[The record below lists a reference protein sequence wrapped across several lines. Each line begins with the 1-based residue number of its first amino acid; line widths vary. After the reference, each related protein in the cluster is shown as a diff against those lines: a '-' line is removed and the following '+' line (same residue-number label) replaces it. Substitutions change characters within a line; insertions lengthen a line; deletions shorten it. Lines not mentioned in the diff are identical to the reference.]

1 MRNLNILWLLGAI
14 VPLASGCGGGAEA
27 EAAPS
32 VITVPVSRGDLLVA
46 VEATGNVEP
55 IRDVEVKSKASGE
68 ILRLLVD
75 VGDEVRPGALLAEI
89 DPRDVR
95 NAYEQAEADRSVA
108 VARMEISAA
117 QLGRSEELVREGVIT
132 QQEFET
138 RNLDNANAVAQLVR
152 AETNFEL
159 AKLRLEDVLI
169 RAPMAGTVIQ
179 RNVEEGTV
187 IQSASQNVSGGTTL
201 VVMADLNEMQVRT
214 MVDETDM
221 GRIQPGLPATVSV
234 EAYPEREFRGVVLKI
249 EPQAVV
255 QQNVTMFPVIIR
267 IENEGGV
274 LKPGMNA
281 EVVVQID
288 RATSVLTLPNNA
300 IVKVQDAGPAMMVL
314 GLDPE
319 EFDLREMMREAFS
332 GGGQAAREG
341 DATGTGGAPQRG
353 RGRSDLRDS
362 LRARV
367 ARGEITQDSMR
378 VLVRAAVAAAG
389 AQSQGDEL
397 GRQRGGQRGGR
408 GDGAG
413 RGGGGFSGGGRGLGG
428 GRGGDRGRPGGR
440 SGGATS
446 ATAVVFVVSAE
457 GVIEPRVIMTGLAD
471 WDNTQITRGL
481 EEGEQIA
488 VVGAAQLQAS
498 QQEFINRIRGRSNV
512 FGGTRG
518 RSR

>member
-1 MRNLNILWLLGAI
+1 MRRLKKLLLLC
-14 VPLASGCGGGAEA
+14 VCLPLVAGCGTGGEVDDG
-27 EAAPS
+27 PS
-32 VITVPVSRGDLLVA
+32 VITVPVERGDLLIA

-95 NAYEQAEADRSVA
+95 NGFEQAEADQSVA
-108 VARMEISAA
+108 VARMEISEA
-117 QLGRSEELVREGVIT
+117 QLGRSEQLVKEGVIT

-138 RNLDNANAVAQLVR
+138 RNLDHANAVAQLVR

-201 VVMADLNEMQVRT
+201 VVMANLNEMQVRA

-221 GRIQPGLPATVSV
+221 GSIQAGLEARVSV
-234 EAYPEREFRGVVLKI
+234 EAYPGRDFDGLVEKV

-267 IENEGGV
+267 IDNEGGV

-281 EVVVQID
+281 EVVVEID
-288 RATSVLTLPNNA
+288 RAADVLTLPNNA
-300 IVKVQDAGPAMMVL
+300 IVKLQDAGPAMMVL

-319 EFDLREMMREAFS
+319 QFDVRELMRAAFS
-332 GGGQAAREG
+332 GGERGAPGGDAARG
-341 DATGTGGAPQRG
+341 G
-353 RGRSDLRDS
+353 RG
-362 LRARV
+362 
-367 ARGEITQDSMR
+367 
-378 VLVRAAVAAAG
+378 
-389 AQSQGDEL
+389 
-397 GRQRGGQRGGR
+397 GGR
-408 GDGAG
+408 GDGSG
-413 RGGGGFSGGGRGLGG
+413 RGQ
-428 GRGGDRGRPGGR
+428 RGGQAAAPGGR
-440 SGGATS
+440 SARRGGGAPRGGAAFGGGREGRRGELSTTS
-446 ATAVVFVVSAE
+446 MAVVFVVSAA
-457 GVIEPRVIMTGLAD
+457 GPSS
-471 WDNTQITRGL
+471 RG
-481 EEGEQIA
+481 
-488 VVGAAQLQAS
+488 
-498 QQEFINRIRGRSNV
+498 
-512 FGGTRG
+512 
-518 RSR
+518 